1 MIKELFKL
9 RHDMELLDYL
19 KSTCHS
25 TERGIVLRLIAG
37 LYQWFV
43 HMRLRKYVTFH
54 IARMYYTKICNATIT
69 RVGLILKGYCSY
81 IMC

>member
-19 KSTCHS
+19 KGTCHS

-37 LYQWFV
+37 MF
-43 HMRLRKYVTFH
+43 T
-54 IARMYYTKICNATIT
+54 TIT
-69 RVGLILKGYCSY
+69 RIQIDDILPRFIGRS
-81 IMC
+81 IGS

>member
-37 LYQWFV
+37 LYTCSSESMSRFILQECTI
-43 HMRLRKYVTFH
+43 RE
-54 IARMYYTKICNATIT
+54 CNATIT
-69 RVGLILKGYCSY
+69 REGVI
-81 IMC
+81 